1 MSKGNGGAGDAVPIG
16 PMQLAQRN
24 SRPILPRRFYKSAAV
39 HEAGGRR
46 EVRVDGKPVR
56 TPKGNFLAV
65 SDPALAHA
73 MAAEWEAQGEFV
85 DPATMPLTRLINSAI
100 DGVAER
106 MAEVRDEIVRYAG
119 SDLLSYRAEA
129 PAGLRAL
136 QDEAWDPILR
146 WLKEELGAEL
156 RVIAGVTHRPQPAE
170 ALEAVA
176 RAIEGLDAPRLAA
189 LHSATTLTGS
199 AAIALAVLH
208 RRLTVAEAWTA
219 AHVDE
224 DWQARLWGADQEAN
238 QRRERRWLEM
248 EAAGLVLAA
257 EGYKPV

>member
-1 MSKGNGGAGDAVPIG
+1 MSSGNGGEGDRAPIG

-24 SRPILPRRFYKSAAV
+24 SRRILPRRFYKRAAA
-39 HEAGGRR
+39 HEAEGGHQ
-46 EVRVDGKPVR
+46 VRVDGKPVR
-56 TPKGNFLAV
+56 TPKGNVLAT
-65 SDPALAHA
+65 SDPALAQA
-73 MAAEWEAQGEFV
+73 LAAEWEAQGEFV
-85 DPATMPLTRLINSAI
+85 DPATMPLTRLINSAV

-106 MAEVRDEIVRYAG
+106 TAEVRDEIVRYAG
-119 SDLLSYRAEA
+119 SDLLSYRADA
-129 PAGLRAL
+129 PAGLRAA
-136 QDEAWDPILR
+136 QDDAWNPVLD

-156 RVIAGVTHRPQPAE
+156 LVTTGLTHRPQPAE

-199 AAIALAVLH
+199 AGLALAVLH
-208 RRLTVAEAWTA
+208 RRLTAAEAWTA

-224 DWQARLWGADQEAN
+224 DWQVRLWGADHEAS

-248 EAAGLVLAA
+248 QAAGLVLTA
-257 EGYKPV
+257 GSSRP